1 MRKTFTLIALFLLGM
16 NYLLSQEIDTLRG
29 KDSLPQGISPQREM
43 KNRAFYKKI
52 KNFFGKYKLTKNLND
67 LIVVEEKKV
76 PEAKNPADIL
86 NTRREESKQIE
97 IDNRIPGQTDDTKNL
112 IADIVNIA
120 NQE

>member
-52 KNFFGKYKLTKNLND
+52 KNFF
-67 LIVVEEKKV
+67 
-76 PEAKNPADIL
+76 
-86 NTRREESKQIE
+86 
-97 IDNRIPGQTDDTKNL
+97 
-112 IADIVNIA
+112 
-120 NQE
+120 

>member
-67 LIVVEEKKV
+67 LIVIEEKKV
-76 PEAKNPADIL
+76 AE
-86 NTRREESKQIE
+86 
-97 IDNRIPGQTDDTKNL
+97 
-112 IADIVNIA
+112 
-120 NQE
+120 

>member
-52 KNFFGKYKLTKNLND
+52 KNLNIKN
-67 LIVVEEKKV
+67 
-76 PEAKNPADIL
+76 
-86 NTRREESKQIE
+86 T
-97 IDNRIPGQTDDTKNL
+97 
-112 IADIVNIA
+112 
-120 NQE
+120 